1 MMGATLSTN
10 ENVKYFKN
18 KVEFKLK
25 IINRKINENKDIT
38 NSLNSLNR
46 IYKQYLMVLDINK
59 VEKYITENK

>member
-1 MMGATLSTN
+1 MGATLSTN